1 VKKMLRN
8 CLFGLGLA
16 LLVVSVA
23 AAQDNF
29 VKGGVAG
36 VSGLHGQPVLPPAA
50 IFTNCGTGCTSY
62 NTGSGYYVSGTALTA
77 GASQTLAMG
86 FSATKTTT
94 FVKALSP
101 NTVYTSNGGASKGKM
116 SAYLLKGSA
125 TTGPTTKLAQLVQ
138 NGTIPDYPSIKVVKY
153 TLKKGAKPVSFKKG
167 VTYFLCETE
176 PVANVQ
182 LLWMLS
188 NSDVTSPFWF
198 QDQDS
203 CTAKGL
209 TWLNA
214 TGAVD
219 GAAFEMN

>member
-1 VKKMLRN
+1 VKKMLCI

-16 LLVVSVA
+16 LLVSGA

-36 VSGLHGQPVLPPAA
+36 VTGLHSHPVLPPWE
-50 IFTNCGTGCTSY
+50 IFSNCGANCTSY
-62 NTGSGYYVSGTALTA
+62 NTGSGYYVSGTALSTGA
-77 GASQTLAMG
+77 GQTLAMG
-86 FSATKTTT
+86 FSSATTKP
-94 FVKALSP
+94 FVKALTP
-101 NTVYTSNGGASKGKM
+101 NTVYTANGGASSGAM
-116 SAYLLKGSA
+116 STYLLRGSA
-125 TTGPTTKLAQLVQ
+125 TTGPTTAITHLVQ
-138 NGTIPDYPSIKVVKY
+138 KGTIPDYPSIKVVHYILKTGVKV
-153 TLKKGAKPVSFKKG
+153 TLKAGA
-167 VTYFLCETE
+167 TYFLCETE

-198 QDQDS
+198 QDSDS
-203 CTAKGL
+203 CTSKSL

-219 GAAFEMN
+219 GAAFEVLSE